1 MRTAL
6 LFAVGLFSA
15 GCAGAQP
22 ASLTGPVEAYTF
34 DAPTRSLRAVIGFP
48 GAASFGPALRDNLD
62 FASVAPRQN
71 YGIGFPRG
79 QCLLISGLG
88 SSLLSTRELAGV
100 GAQPEGI
107 AWSGDG
113 SLAILYSRTG
123 NWFQTVTG
131 LPGAPAVAPKVDGS
145 SLGGVLASVAA
156 DAHGKQIA
164 VGVSGDTG
172 AVYYSS
178 DGQSFIKLIAAA
190 KPAALSFSSDGLTL
204 YALDGG
210 VPQVIAVSLGN
221 HGFEAIS
228 LAGLADPVAIQAVE
242 DAQSNRLLYVAA
254 AGDHLLR
261 ILDIASQQ
269 IVTDVA
275 LSFQPT
281 GLDQFG
287 ISSFVVAARSQA
299 ATPLW
304 LFTSTPQ
311 PGAYFVPAIQLRSPE
326 RRRAGLL
333 GGAR

>member
-1 MRTAL
+1 M
-6 LFAVGLFSA
+6 
-15 GCAGAQP
+15 
-22 ASLTGPVEAYTF
+22 
-34 DAPTRSLRAVIGFP
+34 
-48 GAASFGPALRDNLD
+48 
-62 FASVAPRQN
+62 
-71 YGIGFPRG
+71 
-79 QCLLISGLG
+79 
-88 SSLLSTRELAGV
+88 
-100 GAQPEGI
+100 
-107 AWSGDG
+107 
-113 SLAILYSRTG
+113 
-123 NWFQTVTG
+123 
-131 LPGAPAVAPKVDGS
+131 
-145 SLGGVLASVAA
+145 
-156 DAHGKQIA
+156 
-164 VGVSGDTG
+164 
-172 AVYYSS
+172 
-178 DGQSFIKLIAAA
+178 
-190 KPAALSFSSDGLTL
+190 
-204 YALDGG
+204 
-210 VPQVIAVSLGN
+210 IAVSLGN